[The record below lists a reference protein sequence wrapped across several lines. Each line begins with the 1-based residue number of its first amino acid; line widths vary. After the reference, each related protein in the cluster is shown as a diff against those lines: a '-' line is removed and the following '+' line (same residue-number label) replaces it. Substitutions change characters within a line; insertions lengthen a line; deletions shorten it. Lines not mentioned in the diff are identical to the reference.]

1 MTRKGLARTDGAL
14 KEGRT
19 SSTTTSEIT
28 VMRTPD
34 ARISMVV
41 HSPPMA
47 TSKRRPACK
56 KVTTRR
62 VESIR
67 TTRISPIC
75 SPTVRISVRPPTLT
89 ITTDRLSPTIPVI
102 AIPAPGNPG
111 TFCPGRGGG
120 GSCPGNGGG
129 GSVWPG
135 PGVVNKGM
143 NGSGRPV
150 GPEGTTAS
158 LGGFGEGG
166 RVHRPRLQARA
177 GEREAG
183 VPGWLLALREQ
194 LAESGSLER
203 APHLRTIGPPDI
215 SRRAAIRLPT
225 HTGSGDS
232 SETVHGLS
240 QLTRPLP
247 STSRQHKGHRV
258 NIPREL
264 GQLPRIQGDVADS
277 DHPWKVIHSG
287 C

>member
-1 MTRKGLARTDGAL
+1 MTRKGLARTDGARS
-14 KEGRT
+14 EGRT
-19 SSTTTSEIT
+19 SRATTNEIT
-28 VMRTPD
+28 VTRMPD

-89 ITTDRLSPTIPVI
+89 ITTDRLSPTMPVI

-111 TFCPGRGGG
+111 TPCPGRGGG

-135 PGVVNKGM
+135 PGVVNSGM
-143 NGSGRPV
+143 KGSGRPV

-158 LGGFGEGG
+158 WGGLGAAGTGG
-166 RVHRPRLQARA
+166 GAPPPPGA
-177 GEREAG
+177 G
-183 VPGWLLALREQ
+183 
-194 LAESGSLER
+194 
-203 APHLRTIGPPDI
+203 
-215 SRRAAIRLPT
+215 
-225 HTGSGDS
+225 
-232 SETVHGLS
+232 
-240 QLTRPLP
+240 
-247 STSRQHKGHRV
+247 
-258 NIPREL
+258 
-264 GQLPRIQGDVADS
+264 GDVAGRGAGVAAGPDGAVGGVRVTGGRAPPPNDRTTKYIATTS
-277 DHPWKVIHSG
+277 NTPTNAYWIRG
-287 C
+287 FF

>member
-1 MTRKGLARTDGAL
+1 MTRKGLARTDGARN
-14 KEGRT
+14 EGRT
-19 SSTTTSEIT
+19 SRATTNEIT
-28 VMRTPD
+28 VTRMPD
-34 ARISMVV
+34 ARINMVV

-89 ITTDRLSPTIPVI
+89 ITTDRMSPTIPVI

-111 TFCPGRGGG
+111 TLCPGRGGG

-135 PGVVNKGM
+135 PGGVNKGM

-158 LGGFGEGG
+158 FGGLGVGGTGAPGAGGEGG
-166 RVHRPRLQARA
+166 GWGAGVAAGPEGAAGGVRVTGARA
-177 GEREAG
+177 
-183 VPGWLLALREQ
+183 P
-194 LAESGSLER
+194 
-203 APHLRTIGPPDI
+203 PPNDRTTRYIATTSNTPTN
-215 SRRAAIRLPT
+215 AYWIR
-225 HTGSGDS
+225 GFF
-232 SETVHGLS
+232 
-240 QLTRPLP
+240 
-247 STSRQHKGHRV
+247 
-258 NIPREL
+258 
-264 GQLPRIQGDVADS
+264 
-277 DHPWKVIHSG
+277 
-287 C
+287 